1 MLSSAGEY
9 RAAHHAMRH
18 VRPGPCVPAR
28 MQFQTY
34 SKVIIAQDSEKRY
47 NKNHKICHSGIFAPP
62 SPVGQRKD
70 VDVMRLFDVLGPV
83 MIGPSSSHTAG
94 AARIGYTAQKLLG
107 EVPAKADIGLYG
119 SFATTGKGHGT
130 DRALVAGLLGLRPDD
145 PRLPDSFALAEEQ
158 GMTFTIHPVELRSAH
173 PNTAVLRLT
182 ARSGRELSL
191 KAASVGGGRIR
202 VTEIDGV
209 PADFGGDSNTLIIHN
224 EDTPGCIAEVTM
236 SLALRRI
243 NIASMQVFRAAVGRY
258 AVMVLECDSHIPHT
272 LEQQLAV
279 MPGLL
284 KVTCLNVDEPEGME
298 E

>member
-1 MLSSAGEY
+1 M
-9 RAAHHAMRH
+9 H
-18 VRPGPCVPAR
+18 
-28 MQFQTY
+28 
-34 SKVIIAQDSEKRY
+34 I
-47 NKNHKICHSGIFAPP
+47 
-62 SPVGQRKD
+62 
-70 VDVMRLFDVLGPV
+70 FDVLGPV

-130 DRALVAGLLGLRPDD
+130 DRALVAKIHLHGSFAETGSGHGTDRALVAGLLGLRPDD

-173 PNTAVLRLT
+173 PNTAVLQLT

-224 EDTPGCIAEVTM
+224 EDTPGRIAEVTM

-272 LEQQLAV
+272 LEQQLAM